1 MKLCYVLPQY
11 DEKSS
16 ENFFHI
22 SNFLE
27 ELGKEVELYVVI
39 EHCISKPK
47 IANIKKIYILKDG
60 LNSISS
66 FYRLFKLIRI
76 YFELYNN
83 GVKLFFARS
92 SLTSVLPLIIA
103 NRLLNFSRSNII
115 FWSCGQD
122 VVPLSLIPNSKNV
135 KRLISKLLAWFTFKG
150 INYLATGPEMM
161 VEYYHVKYK
170 IPRNKILTL
179 YNDVSL
185 NRFYGL
191 STKEKTFIKN
201 ELLNTDKKVMLFVHT
216 FNKCRGADLLPVIAQ
231 KIKDNNLNVL
241 IVAIGRPGDF
251 SSELDRIIQLN
262 CLEESIINLGKV
274 ANKDISKFYQIA
286 DLFIMPSRGEGFPR
300 VLLESMACECPT
312 LSFNVG
318 GVSNIL
324 AEETLQ
330 DLLIP
335 LNKDEQFVE
344 NSLRIINNQ
353 SLLDELAKKS
363 YDKVFQYRTENI
375 VQMYLDCLVR
385 FEKV

>member
-115 FWSCGQD
+115 FWSC
-122 VVPLSLIPNSKNV
+122 
-135 KRLISKLLAWFTFKG
+135 
-150 INYLATGPEMM
+150 E
-161 VEYYHVKYK
+161 
-170 IPRNKILTL
+170 
-179 YNDVSL
+179 
-185 NRFYGL
+185 
-191 STKEKTFIKN
+191 
-201 ELLNTDKKVMLFVHT
+201 
-216 FNKCRGADLLPVIAQ
+216 
-231 KIKDNNLNVL
+231 
-241 IVAIGRPGDF
+241 
-251 SSELDRIIQLN
+251 
-262 CLEESIINLGKV
+262 
-274 ANKDISKFYQIA
+274 
-286 DLFIMPSRGEGFPR
+286 
-300 VLLESMACECPT
+300 
-312 LSFNVG
+312 
-318 GVSNIL
+318 
-324 AEETLQ
+324 
-330 DLLIP
+330 
-335 LNKDEQFVE
+335 
-344 NSLRIINNQ
+344 
-353 SLLDELAKKS
+353 
-363 YDKVFQYRTENI
+363 
-375 VQMYLDCLVR
+375 
-385 FEKV
+385 